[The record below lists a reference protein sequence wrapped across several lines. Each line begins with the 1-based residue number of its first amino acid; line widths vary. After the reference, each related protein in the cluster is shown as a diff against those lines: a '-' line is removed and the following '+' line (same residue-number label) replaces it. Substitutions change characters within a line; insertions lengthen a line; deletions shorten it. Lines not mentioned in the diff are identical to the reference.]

1 MARVKS
7 GLYYPNK
14 FARTYLMA
22 MADVMG
28 ADNLKAALDLAGL
41 SQYADT
47 LPPDNLE
54 RAFDFADFTALNVA
68 LEQVYGQ
75 RGGRG
80 IALLAGRACF
90 SLGLRNFGA
99 LAGLGA
105 PAFRAL
111 PPSLRVEIGLKTL
124 AEVFTRF
131 SDQVTRVEVCE
142 DHYECAVN
150 PSPVCWGRR
159 AEKPACHALAGIFQ
173 EGMRWISGGREFR
186 VVETAC
192 QAVDAEE
199 CVFTI
204 DKQPI
209 GGSW

>member
-1 MARVKS
+1 MDVARGKS
-7 GLYYPNK
+7 GLTYPNK
-14 FARTYLMA
+14 FARAYLMA
-22 MADVMG
+22 MEDVMG
-28 ADNLKAALDLAGL
+28 KDNLNAALNLADL
-41 SQYADT
+41 SQYADA

-54 RAFDFADFTALNVA
+54 RSFDFADFTALNVA

-111 PPSLRVEIGLKTL
+111 PFEFRAELGLRAI

-131 SDQVTRVEVCE
+131 SDQATQVQVC
-142 DHYECAVN
+142 DNGYNMIVN
-150 PSPVCWGRR
+150 PSPVCWERR
-159 AEKPACHALAGIFQ
+159 ADRPVCHALSGMFQ
-173 EGMRWISGGREFR
+173 EGMRWISDGLVLSAAHYGSAAERREGT
-186 VVETAC
+186 E
-192 QAVDAEE
+192 
-199 CVFTI
+199 
-204 DKQPI
+204 
-209 GGSW
+209 